1 MKNTFLDKLLNR
13 MDRVGT
19 DDLQIYLQQLAR
31 EKGFLETIFNTLQEG
46 VLVIDQKGKLLYY
59 NSSAQNLIGISNES
73 GLGEPIAK
81 YLRDFDWKNI
91 LENGKVVTRDLEVS
105 YPEERF
111 LSSYIVPLTD
121 HHHIIHAYAMILHDL
136 TRYRDKTL
144 ETIESEK
151 LNALTLLAAG
161 VAHELGNPLNSLN
174 IHFQLLERDLRKTGN
189 SNETTQEHL
198 RVIRGEI
205 ERLDTIIHQFLQAVR
220 PSHLDRKPLP
230 MNEVIQESLQVLLPE
245 IQDRDILL
253 ETDYGIDLPLI
264 EMDRDRMKQV
274 FYNLIKNAIQATRKG
289 GILKIATASN
299 DTHLLIAFMD
309 NGVGISAENIAR
321 LSEPF
326 FTTKPNGT
334 GLGLLIAR
342 RIMREHGGE
351 LQIDSKEGAGTTIR
365 LLLPL
370 TEKRVRLL
378 KS

>member
-13 MDRVGT
+13 IDRVGS
-19 DDLQIYLQQLAR
+19 DDLQIYLQQLAK

-59 NSSAQNLIGISNES
+59 NSSAENLIGISS
-73 GLGEPIAK
+73 TSALGEPIAK

-91 LENGKVVTRDLEVS
+91 LETGKVVTREIEVT

-111 LSSYIVPLTD
+111 LSCYMVPLSD
-121 HHHIIHAYAMILHDL
+121 HHHMIHAYAIILHDL
-136 TRYRDKTL
+136 TRFRDKTL

-174 IHFQLLERDLRKTGN
+174 IHFQLLERDLKKSGQTHQ
-189 SNETTQEHL
+189 TIQEHL
-198 RVIRGEI
+198 KVVRGEI
-205 ERLDTIIHQFLQAVR
+205 ERLDSIIHQFLQAVR
-220 PSHLDRKPLP
+220 PTALDRHPDAI
-230 MNEVIQESLQVLLPE
+230 NQVIEESIQVLRPE

-253 ETDYGIDLPLI
+253 ETDFSTDLPLI
-264 EMDRDRMKQV
+264 EIDRNRMKQV
-274 FYNLIKNAIQATRKG
+274 FYNLIKNSIQATRKG
-289 GILKIATASN
+289 GILKIATGAN

-309 NGVGISAENIAR
+309 NGVGIPAENIAR

-326 FTTKPNGT
+326 FTTKPQGT
-334 GLGLLIAR
+334 GLGLLIVR

-351 LQIDSKEGAGTTIR
+351 LQIDSKEGVGTTIR